1 MRNRVYGVCGIRS
14 RMSNWNADFSGRP
27 KTTSKNEI
35 FGSDKALK
43 YPMKVTWD
51 QEGEK
56 VLYLRS
62 YTINVFKKE
71 KIFQPKLL
79 IERYKEIFEIDPKE
93 QEPKAFLKTLF
104 SAIDVMNFGAT
115 FAESNLKTSII
126 GAVQIGQGFNI
137 YNDSRVEVQD
147 ILSPFKNSGKDHKKD
162 TSTTLGTKIVCD
174 EAHYCYP
181 FTVNPFVYDNYK
193 KIIDGFE
200 GYTREAYNK
209 FKDASLRSATAFA
222 TNSKFGSDNEYSIF
236 IEMKEDSKIYL
247 PELSQF
253 VSFEKG
259 EENVL
264 NLETL
269 EKLLSEKVMESVDKI
284 ELYYNPLVINIKGF
298 ENSDKI
304 SRFNIF
310 TREVI

>member
-43 YPMKVTWD
+43 FPMKVTWD

-62 YTINVFKKE
+62 YTINVIKE
-71 KIFQPKLL
+71 KQIFQPKTLN
-79 IERYKEIFEIDPKE
+79 ERYKEIFGEDPKK
-93 QEPKAFLKTLF
+93 QKPKVFLKTLF

-115 FAESNLKTSII
+115 FAEEGQNASIT

-147 ILSPFKNSGKDHKKD
+147 ILSPFKNSSKSHEKD

-181 FTVNPFVYDNYK
+181 FTVNPFAYDNYR
-193 KIIDGFE
+193 KIIDDFK
-200 GYTREAYNK
+200 GYTREMYNK
-209 FKDASLRSATAFA
+209 FKDVSLRSATTFA

-236 IEMKEDSKIYL
+236 IEMKENSKIYL

-253 VSFEKG
+253 VTFEKG

-264 NLETL
+264 NLEKF
-269 EKLLSEKVMESVDKI
+269 EKLLTQKVMESVEKI
-284 ELYYNPLVINIKGF
+284 ELYYNPLIINVKGLK
-298 ENSDKI
+298 NNDKI

-310 TREVI
+310 TGEDI